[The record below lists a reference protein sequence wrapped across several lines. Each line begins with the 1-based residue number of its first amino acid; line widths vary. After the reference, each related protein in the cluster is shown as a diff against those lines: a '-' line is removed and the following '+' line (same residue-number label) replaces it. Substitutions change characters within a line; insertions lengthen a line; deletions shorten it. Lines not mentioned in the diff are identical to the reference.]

1 VKVATEK
8 IFLPQNPRGSLS
20 NTMKYDDA
28 SRTLRWDRQKGGITV
43 ELLHLLREHAGTL
56 RQLHVA

>member
-1 VKVATEK
+1 MNG
-8 IFLPQNPRGSLS
+8 F
-20 NTMKYDDA
+20 DDA
-28 SRTLRWDRQKGGITV
+28 TRTLRWDCEKNNTSA